1 MLKLKKRNGTMLTDD
16 ETVLVKG
23 GYETEWDDSGFCWS
37 DGCVS
42 DWCWSDDCM
51 SDMCAS
57 DDCWSYD
64 CFSYDCDGG
73 SEECGSDDCYAPTE
87 AQNCI

>member
-1 MLKLKKRNGTMLTDD
+1 MLKLKKRNVTMLTDD

-42 DWCWSDDCM
+42 DWCWS
-51 SDMCAS
+51 
-57 DDCWSYD
+57 YD

-73 SEECGSDDCYAPTE
+73 SEECGTDDCYAPTE